1 MCGITGLING
11 DKFTLEKMHG
21 HQYNRGHDS
30 DGFYFNDN
38 VGIAHNRLSI
48 LDLSENGNQP
58 METDVWVLAFV
69 GEIYIHEELRR
80 QLNVQWKGTSDT
92 ETLLNCIEHK
102 GLFWTIEN
110 IQGMYAFAAYN
121 KLTHQLHLI
130 VDHLGIK
137 GLFYCKDGNQFA
149 FASSPGALTHIKE
162 KWDFNEDA
170 LIDYLALGATR
181 EPLFKGMKRLPA
193 GHMIQLDCHSMEFA
207 ICKYY
212 VPKAHTVTPDDLIE
226 TVKQSIQSVKVAD
239 VPVFMFLSGG
249 VDSSVVASQCEGMTA
264 IHLASPEEQYARQ
277 VAEKYHNPFIKID
290 PRDYKAE
297 ECLKDYSL
305 QSGDCSMAALI
316 PYIVSK
322 ETSKHCKVAIS
333 ANGADELFFGYDRLS
348 GDSNT
353 DDQRNHIFRK
363 HFLSASSFRGAFFQF
378 KNSRE
383 IELSTYVEYDLNK
396 TLDFASMCH
405 GLEVRVPY
413 LNRTVVEQAL
423 SLDWAEHTNRGFRA
437 KAILKK
443 FLIEEGF
450 SVPFVTRPKLGFSL
464 FYEPEGHESLKKR
477 GVQFLKEKFGIDPK
491 LETGRDQKYY
501 AASAASFL
509 CWWETWSHKL
519 NV

>member
-1 MCGITGLING
+1 MCSITGIVSHRTG
-11 DKFTLEKMHG
+11 DAHLGYKMSL
-21 HQYNRGHDS
+21 HQIHRGPDS
-30 DGFYFNDN
+30 SGDWYGFDIYL
-38 VGIAHNRLSI
+38 AHNRLSI
-48 LDLSENGNQP
+48 VDLTEAGNQP
-58 METDVWVLAFV
+58 IESDRWVLV
-69 GEIYIHEELRR
+69 YNGEIYSHHSLR
-80 QLNVQWKGTSDT
+80 QKLEPQQWKGGSDT

-102 GLFWTIEN
+102 GIEWTLSN
-110 IQGMYAFAAYN
+110 ANGMFAFAAYD
-121 KLTHQLHLI
+121 KLEHKLFLA
-130 VDHLGIK
+130 VDPFGIK
-137 GLFYCKDGNQFA
+137 PCYYYHDSEQFA
-149 FASSPGALTHIKE
+149 FASSPGALTHVKE
-162 KWDFNEDA
+162 KWDFNHDA

-181 EPLFKGMKRLPA
+181 DPLFKDMHRLPA
-193 GHMIQLDCHSMEFA
+193 GHLMEIDCQTLQT
-207 ICKYY
+207 ITRKYY
-212 VPKAHTVTPDDLIE
+212 VPKRSKVTPEELIE

-290 PRDYKAE
+290 PRDYNAE
-297 ECLKDYSL
+297 ECLKDYSF

-348 GDSNT
+348 GDIT
-353 DDQRNHIFRK
+353 HKDQCCHIFRK
-363 HFLSASSFRGAFFQF
+363 HFWNESDFVWND
-378 KNSRE
+378 NSRE
-383 IELSTYVEYDLNK
+383 FELSTYVEYDLNK

-423 SLDWAEHTNRGFRA
+423 SLDWSEHTNRGFRA

-464 FYEPEGHESLKKR
+464 FYEPEGHEQLNKR
-477 GVQFLKEKFGIDPK
+477 GIELLRDKFNINPK

-519 NV
+519 N